1 MFPNAAGLVLR
12 SKTCLQMSSAKRAK
26 AAPHADVRVSHLSE
40 LAPELQ
46 KKILVW
52 CDGRSLMMLEQ
63 ACQAFAPPP
72 PRLSLIQETVR
83 DSMRHRYPGAQLGVK
98 SWPSLMRKHEQAT
111 EAAERW
117 EPPEDLPADQD
128 ECEEVCDELV
138 LHELVCDENKTE
150 CGMYEQR
157 AYMSRMVVAKLRQ
170 SIETGE
176 DDKATL
182 ISNWLLC
189 FFHAASGWH
198 GAMVAAGVTPVL
210 VKALQS
216 DMESVKIF
224 AAGGLTYLAG
234 HNHTRAVTTAG
245 ALTACVDVL
254 TNGPQH
260 AKDGAAG
267 VLAIVAKHEQHTS
280 AVVAAG
286 AVEPC
291 LSVLRS
297 GPEDAQQNAASALA
311 YISVQELHVGALVSA
326 GAIEVLLGL
335 LQTDSEGTQVA
346 QLNAASSLHLIRS

>member
-1 MFPNAAGLVLR
+1 
-12 SKTCLQMSSAKRAK
+12 MSKRAK
-26 AAPHADVRVSHLSE
+26 AAAPHADVPVSHFSA

-52 CDGRSLMMLEQ
+52 CDGRSLVMLEQ
-63 ACQAFAPPP
+63 ACKAFAPPP

-83 DSMRHRYPGAQLGVK
+83 DSMRQRYPGAQLGVK
-98 SWPSLMRKHEQAT
+98 SWPSLMRRHEQAT

-117 EPPEDLPADQD
+117 EPPEDLPADED
-128 ECEEVCDELV
+128 ECEEVCTAL
-138 LHELVCDENKTE
+138 CDENKTE

-157 AYMSRMVVAKLRQ
+157 AVMSRMVVAKLRQ
-170 SIETGE
+170 SLETAQA
-176 DDKATL
+176 DKAAL

-210 VKALQS
+210 VQALKS
-216 DMESVKIF
+216 DMEGVKIF

-254 TNGPQH
+254 NNGPQY

-267 VLAIVAKHEQHTS
+267 VLAFVANHEQHTS

-291 LSVLRS
+291 LSVLRI

-311 YISVQELHVGALVSA
+311 YICVQEMHVGALVSA
-326 GAIEVLLGL
+326 GAIEVFVGL
-335 LQTDSEGTQVA
+335 LQSENEGTQVA
-346 QLNAASSLHLIRS
+346 REKCVFSL